1 MIDDDQV
8 LAALA
13 VLLFADADVVGKA
26 LDRVEDLDV
35 YRRDRHRLAVALLH
49 ADDEDVPGLA
59 ESLALSCDPAV
70 RRKPF
75 SQGGW
80 GEGRGL

>member
-8 LAALA
+8 FAALA
-13 VLLFADADVVGKA
+13 VLVFADADVVGKA
-26 LDRVEDLDV
+26 LDRLEHLDV
-35 YRRDRHRLAVALLH
+35 YGRDRVRIAVALLH
-49 ADDEDVPGLA
+49 AEDHDVPRLV
-59 ESLALSCDPAV
+59 ESLALSCDPTV

-80 GEGRGL
+80 GDGQL